1 MADPSNPG
9 RAELFST
16 ASVARRLGVS
26 IPTVQRWV
34 DQGHLKAWKTVG
46 GHRRIDALSVFAFE
60 ARASLGA
67 AAGETAATATMAAA
81 AATASGDGA
90 QAVSVLVVDD
100 NPDDRDLLSAVV
112 LEALPGARLALAGSG
127 FEALMMMG
135 HSPPDVLVT
144 DIVMPH
150 MDGLEMLRHL
160 TSGQAVRPP
169 LIVATSSHRPDEFA
183 RLGRLP
189 PDVQFVPKPIDPAQ
203 LIGLLRRARSAG

>member
-1 MADPSNPG
+1 MADPSNPAP
-9 RAELFST
+9 AESFST

-46 GHRRIDALSVFAFE
+46 GHRRIDARSVFAFE
-60 ARASLGA
+60 ARALLGA
-67 AAGETAATATMAAA
+67 SASRTDTPLPAGAK
-81 AATASGDGA
+81 
-90 QAVSVLVVDD
+90 AVSVLVVDD
-100 NPDDRDLLSAVV
+100 NPVDRDLLAAVV
-112 LEALPGARLALAGSG
+112 MEALPGARLALAGTG
-127 FEALMMMG
+127 FEALLLMG

-169 LIVATSSHRPDEFA
+169 LIVATSSHGPDELG
-183 RLGRLP
+183 RLGALP
-189 PDVQFVPKPIDPAQ
+189 PDVQFVPKPIDAVR
-203 LIGLLRRARSAG
+203 LIGLLRGARPAPG

>member
-9 RAELFST
+9 RAESFST

-46 GHRRIDALSVFAFE
+46 GHRRIDAQSVFAFE
-60 ARASLGA
+60 ARASLGT
-67 AAGETAATATMAAA
+67 AAGETAAAAPA
-81 AATASGDGA
+81 VASVPGDGA

-169 LIVATSSHRPDEFA
+169 LIVATSSHNPDDFA

-189 PDVQFVPKPIDPAQ
+189 PDVQFVPKPIDPAR
-203 LIGLLRRARSAG
+203 LIGLLRGARPASGA